1 METNE
6 KQPITDPVVNVRD
19 EEINR
24 LKEENENLKKENENL
39 RKENEQLTN
48 DLSLYKSL
56 YNTVTE
62 QNKSLSARIEAIK
75 NILEI

>member
-1 METNE
+1 MDE
-6 KQPITDPVVNVRD
+6 KKNPITDPAVNVRD

-24 LKEENENLKKENENL
+24 LREENDRL

>member
-1 METNE
+1 MEE
-6 KQPITDPVVNVRD
+6 KKQPINTDPVVNVRD

-24 LKEENENLKKENENL
+24 LREENDRL

>member
-6 KQPITDPVVNVRD
+6 KKNPITDHVVNARD

-24 LKEENENLKKENENL
+24 LREENDQL

>member
-6 KQPITDPVVNVRD
+6 KKPITDPVVNVRD
-19 EEINR
+19 EEIKR
-24 LKEENENLKKENENL
+24 LTEENDNL

-56 YNTVTE
+56 YNTVNE

>member
-6 KQPITDPVVNVRD
+6 KKPITDPVVNVRD

-24 LKEENENLKKENENL
+24 LREENDQL

>member
-6 KQPITDPVVNVRD
+6 KKNPITDPVVNVRD

-24 LKEENENLKKENENL
+24 LREENDQL
-39 RKENEQLTN
+39 RKENEQLTK